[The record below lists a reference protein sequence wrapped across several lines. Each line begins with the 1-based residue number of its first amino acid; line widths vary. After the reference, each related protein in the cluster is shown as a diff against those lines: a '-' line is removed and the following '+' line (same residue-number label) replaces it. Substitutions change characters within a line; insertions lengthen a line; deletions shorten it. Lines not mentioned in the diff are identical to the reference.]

1 MISGFPCRFFE
12 QVEGSKTKAGRGDWK
27 VDNLLRKPHNLMR
40 KTVGFARKE
49 DAFSGPMLKID
60 APVGGS
66 VMHLGTSRRFLSR
79 TRRACSRAS
88 LSKGHLFTDRSKCL
102 CCSGLAVKSCPRFFL
117 HPLCDRPHLGARLGH
132 ACLAAQ
138 KPWCG
143 GTTLHRFPPH
153 VPSQNRV
160 EQRMGFSSTM
170 DSLKGKNKSV
180 KQRSRRGGR
189 RVVDAV
195 CRG

>member
-1 MISGFPCRFFE
+1 MNRWGRSRT
-12 QVEGSKTKAGRGDWK
+12 KTGRGNRK
-27 VDNLLRKPHNLMR
+27 VDNSLRKPHNLMR
-40 KTVGFARKE
+40 KTVGFSRKE
-49 DAFSGPMLKID
+49 DVFSGPMLKID

-132 ACLAAQ
+132 ACLRRKSRGAEAR
-138 KPWCG
+138 CF
-143 GTTLHRFPPH
+143 TVFPLAYRRKI
-153 VPSQNRV
+153 VW
-160 EQRMGFSSTM
+160 
-170 DSLKGKNKSV
+170 KNAWAF
-180 KQRSRRGGR
+180 RRR
-189 RVVDAV
+189 WIH
-195 CRG
+195 